1 MLGAFVALCVLPA
14 LGEQSAEHPRSTSRW
29 PDAVEQPPPSDAALI
44 NKAIALLTAEAR
56 EAMKENRLPRQE
68 TTFAR
73 EFLREHEREAIPGD
87 LVRKRFERRINRDPF
102 IDAYVRWQLLGFE
115 PAWPGDSLK
124 DTDFDRL
131 IEELPALLAN
141 PRCDRAFIARVNDAI
156 RRQQVSDAE
165 AQAIREADAALT
177 ARASEVNNL
186 NRPALEIRRWL
197 ERGAEERGGESA
209 VRAHLLRLE
218 RVRALVSAGWNAEGQ
233 KRDILRRFEAA
244 KRDPTLTDEHRARLA
259 QAARSMIGLRA
270 PIVTRVGIGN
280 ENAVEAQF
288 DEAAVYDFEV
298 NEWVRALAR

>member
-14 LGEQSAEHPRSTSRW
+14 MGERTPEKSPATTGWSY
-29 PDAVEQPPPSDAALI
+29 AVAQPPPSDAALV

-56 EAMKENRLPRQE
+56 QGQKENRLPRQE
-68 TTFAR
+68 TTFAA
-73 EFLREHEREAIPGD
+73 EFLREHGRESVPGD
-87 LVRKRFERRINRDPF
+87 LVWKRFERRTNRDAF
-102 IDAYVRWQLLGFE
+102 IDAYVRWQLLGFN
-115 PAWPGDSLK
+115 PAWPGDSIK
-124 DTDFDRL
+124 DADLDRL
-131 IEELPALLAN
+131 IEELPALLPN
-141 PRCDRAFIARVNDAI
+141 PRTDRAFIARVNDAI

-177 ARASEVNNL
+177 RRASEINNL

-197 ERGAEERGGESA
+197 ERSAGESTF
-209 VRAHLLRLE
+209 RAHLMRLE
-218 RVRALVSAGWNAEGQ
+218 RVRALVSAGWNAEGP
-233 KRDILRRFEAA
+233 KRDILRRFEES
-244 KRDPTLTDEHRARLA
+244 KRHAELTDEHRARLA